1 MADSYRGVLGAFPYA
16 FRHGDS
22 RIFKCY
28 VVFGTLAALFIG
40 GLFTLALVVWIGQTA
55 STPGGSLTLSRT
67 FVAVVGLF
75 AAGPLLAPTLLV
87 ARKHRRGLSYH
98 PRYDTIMA
106 LTGVVFLGSIYVA
119 AIVSMPESFT
129 LDGETVT
136 RPPPTGLFGPIVAVL
151 YAIPQ
156 IGALA
161 PPTLAMGAMAGVHYL
176 LSRQGEVR

>member
-1 MADSYRGVLGAFPYA
+1 MADGYRGVIGAFPYA

-22 RIFKCY
+22 RIFKLY

-87 ARKHRRGLSYH
+87 ARKHRKDLAYH

-106 LTGVVFLGSIYVA
+106 ATGFAFMLSIYLA
-119 AIVSMPESFT
+119 AIISVPDSLRS
-129 LDGETVT
+129 G
-136 RPPPTGLFGPIVAVL
+136 PPT
-151 YAIPQ
+151 
-156 IGALA
+156 GALA
-161 PPTLAMGAMAGVHYL
+161 PLLSLLHALPRIGALVPPTGMLGAMAAIHYS
-176 LSRQGEVR
+176 LSR